1 MRYAWLP
8 QVDGEWGA
16 VYSDCDRY
24 RYRLWR
30 EWDAS
35 KPTLAFCMLNP
46 STATEVKNDPTIERC
61 MRRAIAWEYGRLE
74 IVNIFALR
82 STDPRALYACDDPVG
97 PDNDTAILDCAHRS
111 SAVICGWGAHGS
123 LSGRGVYVRK
133 LLLEHWPDG
142 LVHVLRVNKDGSPCH
157 PLYLSYNLK
166 PQEWI

>member
-16 VYSDCDRY
+16 VFSDCDRY

-61 MRRAIAWEYGRLE
+61 HRRAVALGYGRLE

-82 STDPRALYACDDPVG
+82 STDPAALYTADDPIG
-97 PDNDTAILDCAHRS
+97 PGNPDAFAEVAH
-111 SAVICGWGAHGS
+111 ACTMLICGWGKHGALKNVGNTIKMWLQAAHPN
-123 LSGRGVYVRK
+123 K
-133 LLLEHWPDG
+133 
-142 LVHVLRVNKDGSPCH
+142 LRVLGINKDGSPRH
-157 PLYLSYNLK
+157 PLYIGYDVK
-166 PQEWI
+166 PREWC